1 MNEKLIINT
10 SLLRKESCFE
20 PKPCLVEKVVE
31 MPATAFARLISRPL
45 DDQYIIAQNKSL
57 MYCDNE
63 FYHCILAVDMHNGD
77 GLLIESEGSNYA
89 RYSQYIPHAREIVAA
104 HKQTMSFSQLK
115 DIVADFV
122 NNSVSES
129 ADKED
134 FSVDLQ
140 DLIDSSIMRET
151 LLKCA
156 CETLGDCPEIAACSL
171 SGSTIQAAKKSLVE
185 TKLYCPLYVVA
196 EPPDYDSDMFEVPA
210 SQLAKYADN
219 INKKIKATLTDDDEK
234 LRGLIA
240 WTDDPDLDH
249 KVRSVFPSVE
259 NRGGELYGVMT
270 VTSYGEL
277 SNAELIFL
285 TDEITGQ
292 LSVVAHIHVKNSWES
307 VVCATTSGWGESFE
321 QNEVRLDGCKY
332 FISFWNSDYFYLK
345 PEAEVF
351 HQPTN
356 ELKM

>member
-1 MNEKLIINT
+1 MNEKHIINT

-20 PKPCLVEKVVE
+20 PKPCLVEKVLE
-31 MPATAFARLISRPL
+31 MPAAAFARLISRPL
-45 DDQYIIAQNKSL
+45 DDQYIIAQNKPL

-89 RYSQYIPHAREIVAA
+89 RYSQYIPQAREIVAA
-104 HKQTMSFSQLK
+104 HKQTMSFSQLN
-115 DIVADFV
+115 DIVAYFV
-122 NNSVSES
+122 NNAVSES
-129 ADKED
+129 AGKETLT
-134 FSVDLQ
+134 VNLQ
-140 DLIDSSIMRET
+140 DLTESPLVRET

-171 SGSTIQAAKKSLVE
+171 SGSTLQAVKKELVE

-196 EPPDYDSDMFEVPA
+196 EPPDYDSDMLEIPA
-210 SQLAKYADN
+210 SQLAKYADI
-219 INKKIKATLTDDDEK
+219 INKKIKSTLNDEDEK

-240 WTDDPDLDH
+240 WTDDAELDH

-259 NRGGELYGVMT
+259 NRSGELYGVMT
-270 VTSYGEL
+270 VNSYGEL
-277 SNAELIFL
+277 SKVDLISL
-285 TDEITGQ
+285 ADEITGQ
-292 LSVVAHIHVKNSWES
+292 LSD
-307 VVCATTSGWGESFE
+307 GWGESFE

>member
-31 MPATAFARLISRPL
+31 MPAAAFARLISRPL
-45 DDQYIIAQNKSL
+45 DDQYVIAQNKPL

-115 DIVADFV
+115 DIVTDFV
-122 NNSVSES
+122 NNAVSES
-129 ADKED
+129 ADKETLT
-134 FSVDLQ
+134 VNLQ
-140 DLIDSSIMRET
+140 DLTESPLVHET
-151 LLKCA
+151 LMKCVSEVL
-156 CETLGDCPEIAACSL
+156 CDHPEIASCSL
-171 SGSTIQAAKKSLVE
+171 SGNTLQAAKKSLVE
-185 TKLYCPLYVVA
+185 TKLYCPLYIVA
-196 EPPDYDSDMFEVPA
+196 EPPDYDSDMLEIPA

-219 INKKIKATLTDDDEK
+219 INKKIKASLTDDDEN

-240 WTDDPDLDH
+240 WTDDTELDH
-249 KVRSVFPSVE
+249 KVLSVFPTVE

-270 VTSYGEL
+270 VKSYGEL
-277 SNAELIFL
+277 SKAELISL

-292 LSVVAHIHVKNSWES
+292 LSD
-307 VVCATTSGWGESFE
+307 GWGESFE

-351 HQPTN
+351 HQPSN

>member
-31 MPATAFARLISRPL
+31 MPAAAFARLISRPL
-45 DDQYIIAQNKSL
+45 DDQYIIAQNKPL

-122 NNSVSES
+122 NNAVSEN
-129 ADKED
+129 ADKETLT
-134 FSVDLQ
+134 VNLQ
-140 DLIDSSIMRET
+140 DLTESPLVHET
-151 LLKCA
+151 LMKCVSEVL
-156 CETLGDCPEIAACSL
+156 CDRPEIASCSL
-171 SGSTIQAAKKSLVE
+171 SGSTVQAAKKALVE

-196 EPPDYDSDMFEVPA
+196 EPPDYDSDMLEVPA

-219 INKKIKATLTDDDEK
+219 INKKIKASLTDVDEK

-240 WTDDPDLDH
+240 WTDDAELDH
-249 KVRSVFPSVE
+249 KVLSVFPSVE
-259 NRGGELYGVMT
+259 TRGGELYGVMI
-270 VTSYGEL
+270 VNSYGEL
-277 SNAELIFL
+277 SKAELVSL
-285 TDEITGQ
+285 SDEITGQ
-292 LSVVAHIHVKNSWES
+292 LSD
-307 VVCATTSGWGESFE
+307 GWGESFE
-321 QNEVRLDGCKY
+321 QNEIRLNGCKY

>member
-45 DDQYIIAQNKSL
+45 DDQYIIAQNKPL

-122 NNSVSES
+122 NKAVSDS
-129 ADKED
+129 ADKETLTAN
-134 FSVDLQ
+134 LQ
-140 DLIDSSIMRET
+140 DLTESPQVHET
-151 LLKCA
+151 LMKCVFEVF
-156 CETLGDCPEIAACSL
+156 CDRPEIASCSL
-171 SGSTIQAAKKSLVE
+171 SGSTLQAVKKDLLE

-196 EPPDYDSDMFEVPA
+196 EPPDYDSDMLEVPA
-210 SQLAKYADN
+210 SQLAKYADS
-219 INKKIKATLTDDDEK
+219 INKKIKTSLTDVDEK
-234 LRGLIA
+234 HRGLIA
-240 WTDDPDLDH
+240 WTDDLNLDH
-249 KVRSVFPSVE
+249 KVLSVFPSVE

-270 VTSYGEL
+270 VKSYGEL
-277 SNAELIFL
+277 SKAELISL

-292 LSVVAHIHVKNSWES
+292 LSD
-307 VVCATTSGWGESFE
+307 GWGESFE

-345 PEAEVF
+345 PETEVF